1 MALNWLGGDKAEHPM
16 ADPRQART
24 IVDALPSKD
33 AVKMLEEVTD
43 WLESLNQ
50 ADSFA
55 LDKRLHGVELLD
67 GAARRHQRELT
78 KEYLSTP
85 RVQKFQENRLW
96 NAEYGFCMQLG
107 EAYYRCIKECLSG
120 FSGASAIRDSLPVI
134 TARAFRSLGLQLKWI
149 LLRYGLVEE
158 RIWVEAA

>member
-1 MALNWLGGDKAEHPM
+1 MALNWIGGDKAEHPM
-16 ADPRQART
+16 ADPKQARA
-24 IVDALPSKD
+24 IVDALPAKD

-50 ADSFA
+50 SDSFA
-55 LDKRLHGVELLD
+55 LDRRLQGVELLD
-67 GAARRHQRELT
+67 GAARRQQRELT

-107 EAYYRCIKECLSG
+107 EAYIRCIKECLSG
-120 FSGASAIRDSLPVI
+120 FSGASAIRDRLPVI
-134 TARAFRSLGLQLKWI
+134 TARAFRTLAFQLKWI

-158 RIWVEAA
+158 RIWTE